1 MKMCSAKLE
10 VQQIEAII
18 DIPGY
23 KDWFKNQKENQSEIR
38 SCFEG
43 STNHSLRLMICCG
56 KLSLE
61 ILNSLYNRFCLE
73 KDQQGYNIHCSILH
87 LTTKVDVKELMLK
100 IMEKSKMCHNRC
112 PLDPESQ
119 KIFITNDIYELEK
132 RQFDLASSFD
142 VIGQFVCSDMIDGS
156 TIDAWNSVLAIPNKD
171 NHFVQDGFR
180 EFFLYAFLIRKP
192 SCCLL
197 KPQFRG

>member
-1 MKMCSAKLE
+1 MCSAKLE
-10 VQQIEAII
+10 AQRIEKII

-38 SCFEG
+38 TCFEG
-43 STNHSLRLMICCG
+43 STKHSLRLMMCCG
-56 KLSLE
+56 ELSLE
-61 ILNSLYNRFCLE
+61 ILQSMHKVFCLE
-73 KDQQGYNIHCSILH
+73 KAQHVYNIYCSILH
-87 LTTKVDVKELMLK
+87 LTTRTDVKELMLK
-100 IMEKSKMCHNRC
+100 FMDKSKICHNRC

-119 KIFITNDIYELEK
+119 KIYITNDIYELEK

-156 TIDAWNSVLAIPNKD
+156 TIDAWDSVLDIANKD

-180 EFFLYAFLIRKP
+180 EFFVYAFLIRKP